1 MTLYP
6 GVTETRIML
15 VERGIQVMNVEVV
28 GDAYAIASNYLRKT
42 GAIPD
47 TFATDERLIEIIVQM
62 FQRGEY
68 NKIRLANKAIVKFEA
83 ETFIAWPLPEKIME
97 AAIDR
102 IMHTYDLL
110 LNRTSA
116 ASAEA
121 RAKVTDYVKTLFE
134 AGEKDTH
141 RLTVCGLTYLR
152 QLDGSTDSVKAG
164 FTGM

>member
-1 MTLYP
+1 
-6 GVTETRIML
+6 
-15 VERGIQVMNVEVV
+15 
-28 GDAYAIASNYLRKT
+28 
-42 GAIPD
+42 
-47 TFATDERLIEIIVQM
+47 
-62 FQRGEY
+62 
-68 NKIRLANKAIVKFEA
+68 
-83 ETFIAWPLPEKIME
+83 ME

-121 RAKVTDYVKTLFE
+121 RANVTDYVKTLFE